1 VTASATATQIR
12 TDSPTPIVTAAGPP
26 CRTSQLEAAFASVNG
41 AAGTLIF
48 IFEFRNTSDATC
60 YLSGYASVAL
70 QDEYGDAID
79 LPSSTVGDVGEP
91 VVNLTPKSAD
101 VPSLDNE
108 LTTTATGHAFAS
120 FFFGHCGSTGFSPV
134 KWLIMPPGE
143 TEPLAIAGPTQF
155 GNGYPICVSS
165 GPMVWPFSSKP

>member
-1 VTASATATQIR
+1 MVINYDVSRPSERRFVCEMFRGIVAALVLLLTSCGGGGPTVTPVATPTQPPSPTPTSVTTETAVTASATATQIR

-70 QDEYGDAID
+70 QDEYGDAI
-79 LPSSTVGDVGEP
+79 
-91 VVNLTPKSAD
+91 
-101 VPSLDNE
+101 
-108 LTTTATGHAFAS
+108 
-120 FFFGHCGSTGFSPV
+120 
-134 KWLIMPPGE
+134 
-143 TEPLAIAGPTQF
+143 
-155 GNGYPICVSS
+155 
-165 GPMVWPFSSKP
+165 